1 MVEGLP
7 QLLEL
12 GRFGNH
18 NQMLFEDLIIMM
30 KKETMMMMK
39 TVMMNNTNFK
49 IMVLTMK
56 KHLVILIQTYICS
69 RRSRDSCFNSSLRR

>member
-12 GRFGNH
+12 GRFGNY